1 MPQVYSVMAYLL
13 SNSLIL
19 SLNTKSEKRKKMFAK
34 NDSNTGVGL
43 QSDGYFC
50 TGPIPRQEHSPRGN
64 VWFELWENLTEKCNA
79 IKGKRR
85 RISLKPG
92 VQTF

>member
-19 SLNTKSEKRKKMFAK
+19 SLNTKSEKRKKMLAK
-34 NDSNTGVGL
+34 NYSNTGVGL

-50 TGPIPRQEHSPRGN
+50 TGHIPRQHSPRGN
-64 VWFELWENLTEKCNA
+64 VWFELWENLTDKCNA

-85 RISLKPG
+85 RVSLKPG

>member
-1 MPQVYSVMAYLL
+1 ML
-13 SNSLIL
+13 
-19 SLNTKSEKRKKMFAK
+19 AK

-50 TGPIPRQEHSPRGN
+50 TGLILRQEHSPRVN

-85 RISLKPG
+85 RVSLKPG

>member
-19 SLNTKSEKRKKMFAK
+19 SLNTKSEKRKKMLAK
-34 NDSNTGVGL
+34 NDSNTGIGL

-50 TGPIPRQEHSPRGN
+50 TGLILRQEHSPRVN

-85 RISLKPG
+85 RVSLKPG

>member
-1 MPQVYSVMAYLL
+1 MAYLL

-19 SLNTKSEKRKKMFAK
+19 SLNTKSEKRKKMLAK
-34 NDSNTGVGL
+34 NDSNTGIGL

-50 TGPIPRQEHSPRGN
+50 TGLILRQEHSPRVN

-85 RISLKPG
+85 RVSLKPG